1 MTDFDATGLVF
12 EFSSF
17 IYALHAAS
25 LFSPPLSSQFVLLFR
40 CSTASRL
47 IKKKIMFSFNQIK
60 YKR

>member
-1 MTDFDATGLVF
+1 MTDFDANGLVF

-40 CSTASRL
+40 FITASRL
-47 IKKKIMFSFNQIK
+47 IKTNMFLFNKIK